1 MLIHSQFEN
10 SLSDEMCDHFMNK
23 RIPEF
28 WKTWNANFKK
38 NISKKINI
46 NGHINDV
53 DIINEYQHIL
63 NVFLPALVTMW
74 LIANFYVNG
83 MITLLMMCSLV
94 LNVLIRLL
102 LNLLVNV

>member
-1 MLIHSQFEN
+1 
-10 SLSDEMCDHFMNK
+10 MNK

-53 DIINEYQHIL
+53 DIANEFAAH

-102 LNLLVNV
+102 LNLLINV